1 MNKILFLLSLCA
13 FVSFTACETKSE
25 EKSETGKFTI
35 TSPMLVDT
43 FFTKDYVAQ
52 IQSIQNVEIRAQ
64 VKGYLQAINADEGQA
79 VKADQVLFN
88 IMPKMYEAEVQKA
101 EAETKTAELE
111 WQNTKTLAE
120 KNIVSSS
127 ELAIAQA
134 KLDKQRAELSEAQL
148 ELSFTKIKA
157 PFDGTIDRIK
167 LKKGSLIDEGAILT
181 TLSNNKEVYTYFN
194 VTEVEYLDY
203 KNRKS
208 NDKQNATLILA
219 NGEEYKY
226 KGKIET
232 IESEFDNNTGN
243 IAFRAKFPNPELLL
257 KHGETGKV
265 RLTVPIKNAL
275 IIPQKATF
283 DIQDKIYVY
292 VVDKDNKIKSRN
304 IVIKQELP
312 NLYIVESGL
321 SKDDNILLEGVQSV
335 KEDDT
340 IQPEF
345 VKPSE
350 VVEHLQLIQ
359 QKDKG

>member
-1 MNKILFLLSLCA
+1 MLIDT
-13 FVSFTACETKSE
+13 SFA
-25 EKSETGKFTI
+25 
-35 TSPMLVDT
+35 
-43 FFTKDYVAQ
+43 KDYVAQ
-52 IQSIQNVEIRAQ
+52 IQSLQNVEIRAQ
-64 VKGYLQAINADEGQA
+64 AKGYLQSINADEGQS

-88 IMPKMYEAEVQKA
+88 IMPKVYEVAVQKE

-120 KNIVSSS
+120 KSIVSSA

-134 KLDKQRAELSEAQL
+134 KLDEQKAQLAAAQL

-157 PFDGTIDRIK
+157 PFEGTFDRIK
-167 LKKGSLIDEGAILT
+167 LKKGSLIGEGDILT

-203 KNRKS
+203 KNRK
-208 NDKQNATLILA
+208 NDNKQIATLILA
-219 NGEEYKY
+219 NGQEYKY

-243 IAFRAKFPNPELLL
+243 IAFRARFPNPELLL
-257 KHGETGKV
+257 KHGETGTV
-265 RLTVPIKNAL
+265 RLLVPIKNAL

-283 DIQDKIYVY
+283 EIQDKIYVY
-292 VVDKDNKIKSRN
+292 VVDKDNKVKSKN
-304 IVIKQELP
+304 ITIKQKLP
-312 NLYIVESGL
+312 NIYVVESGL
-321 SKDDNILLEGVQSV
+321 SPNDKILLDGVQSV

-345 VKPSE
+345 VQPNE
-350 VVEHLQLIQ
+350 VLAHLQLID

>member
-1 MNKILFLLSLCA
+1 MNKILLLISLYA
-13 FVSFTACETKSE
+13 FASLTACKPKNE
-25 EKSETGKFTI
+25 EKSETSKYTI
-35 TSPMLVDT
+35 TSPLVIDT

-64 VKGYLQAINADEGQA
+64 VKGYLESIHADEGQF
-79 VKADQVLFN
+79 VKEGQTLFN

-101 EAETKTAELE
+101 EAETKTVELE

-120 KNIVSSS
+120 KNIVSST

-134 KLDKQRAELSEAQL
+134 KLDKQRAELAVAQL
-148 ELSFTKIKA
+148 ELAFTKIKA

-181 TLSNNKEVYTYFN
+181 TLSNNKEVYAYFN

-208 NDKQNATLILA
+208 DDKQNITLMLA
-219 NGEEYKY
+219 NGQEYKY

-243 IAFRAKFPNPELLL
+243 IAFRARFPNPELLL

-265 RLTVPIKNAL
+265 RLLVPLQNAL

-283 DIQDKIYVY
+283 EIQDKIYVY
-292 VVDKDNKIKSRN
+292 VVDKDNKVKSRN
-304 IVIKQELP
+304 ITIKQKLP
-312 NLYIVESGL
+312 NIYVVESGL
-321 SKDDNILLEGVQSV
+321 SENDKILLEGVQTV

-340 IQPEF
+340 IESEFIQP
-345 VKPSE
+345 KE
-350 VVEHLQLIQ
+350 VVDRLQLINP
-359 QKDKG
+359 KNKG